1 MIDLYFWPTPNGHK
15 ASIMLEEVGLDYEV
29 HPINILKGDQFE
41 PDFIAI
47 SPNNRI
53 PAIIDHEGPG
63 DTPYAIF
70 ESGAILMYLA
80 EKTGMFWPADKEERY
95 DVFQWLMFQMANV
108 GPMFGQNGYFQGYA
122 DEDVPH
128 AKARYLGETQRLYSV
143 MDKRLAKND
152 YLAGGSYS
160 IADIATYP
168 WTIPAQNAFHRIDI
182 DNYPHVKRW
191 VARIVDRSAVQR
203 GLELLREDQT
213 IGHATDE
220 SRKVLFGERQLQ
232 QR

>member
-1 MIDLYFWPTPNGHK
+1 MIEFYYWPTPNGHK
-15 ASIMLEEVGLDYEV
+15 VAIMLEEIELAYTV
-29 HPINILKGDQFE
+29 HPIDISTGEQFVPE
-41 PDFIAI
+41 FLAI
-47 SPNNRI
+47 SPNNKV
-53 PAIIDHEGPG
+53 PAIVDTEGPNG
-63 DTPYAIF
+63 RPYSIF
-70 ESGAILMYLA
+70 ESGSILMYLA
-80 EKTGMFWPADKEERY
+80 EKTGKFWPADKEERY

-220 SRKVLFGERQLQ
+220 SHKVLFGERQLQ

>member
-1 MIDLYFWPTPNGHK
+1 MIEFYYWPTPNGHK
-15 ASIMLEEVGLDYEV
+15 VAIMLEEIEIAYTV
-29 HPINILKGDQFE
+29 HPVKILTGEQFA
-41 PDFIAI
+41 PDFLAI
-47 SPNNRI
+47 SPNNKV
-53 PAIIDHEGPG
+53 PAIVDTDGPNG
-63 DTPYAIF
+63 RLFSIF
-70 ESGAILMYLA
+70 ESGSILMYLA
-80 EKTGMFWPADKEERY
+80 EKTGKLWPADMEQRY

-128 AKARYLGETQRLYSV
+128 AKARYLGETKRLYGV
-143 MDKRLAKND
+143 MDKRLANSN

-182 DNYPHVKRW
+182 DDYPHVKCW
-191 VARIVDRSAVQR
+191 VARISDRSAVRR
-203 GLELLREDQT
+203 GLALLREDQM
-213 IGHATDE
+213 IGDATE
-220 SRKVLFGERQLQ
+220 ETHEVFFGSRQLR